1 MAESRSDSL
10 SHKPSLQLR
19 RAARDISSD
28 KKPRPQTMSEDAI
41 SLQIGSQV
49 SQKIRPQVM
58 AHVREQASRIN
69 RRLLELLAE

>member
-1 MAESRSDSL
+1 MAESREKL

-58 AHVREQASRIN
+58 AHYRASVEKN